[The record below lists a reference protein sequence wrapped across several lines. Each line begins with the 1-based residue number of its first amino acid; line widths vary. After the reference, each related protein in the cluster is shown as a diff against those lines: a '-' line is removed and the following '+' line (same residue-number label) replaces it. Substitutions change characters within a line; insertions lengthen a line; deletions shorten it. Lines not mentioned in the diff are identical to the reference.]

1 MIWGYQ
7 AGESWGTIGPW
18 KKGIARAPS
27 KGEIFVSLISS
38 EWIENLSRAD
48 FLTSIGLYV
57 TPDRLVL
64 VRLRK
69 SFLNLSL
76 AAQETRE
83 LPLGEDRQAISE
95 LTGWIAED
103 VREIALKAEGESRDR
118 PLKEA
123 IVSLL
128 PQLTAAR
135 DSIYICVPQ
144 EFAIVQQ
151 LYFPIAA
158 EANLAQALEYEIER
172 QLPFRRD
179 EIFYDFLPT
188 GRAGDKIGVYLFAI
202 PKRQLSGI
210 LDILAS
216 LGIKP
221 AGVETTVTALA
232 NYLLSCKRSITDSA
246 AVIGAH
252 QHSLEI
258 FGVKAVANGWKPTC
272 QLLYVHWLPDSE
284 WAEGAGKELLHES
297 IVATSKVYG
306 WGDVGEFLRS
316 AEGEPVAY
324 ENLVELAGERLKGG
338 EAITQAHVLPAV
350 GAALGGLREAFL
362 TTNMLKSG
370 HLGTG
375 QAKVLSLV
383 NTILVCLL
391 ALSLI
396 AWGVTYPIR
405 DELRLRQLRAENQK
419 LEPAVSALRREEA
432 ELEKARK
439 ELAFLSALERRKGE
453 VLRVL
458 DELTRI
464 VPTNAYL
471 SNLRYHDR
479 VIELQGNAES
489 ASALIPVLERSPVFE
504 NVGFNA
510 PSNRGRDNRETFSLK
525 ADIEKAKD
533 AKAAK
538 P

>member
-1 MIWGYQ
+1 
-7 AGESWGTIGPW
+7 
-18 KKGIARAPS
+18 
-27 KGEIFVSLISS
+27 
-38 EWIENLSRAD
+38 
-48 FLTSIGLYV
+48 
-57 TPDRLVL
+57 
-64 VRLRK
+64 LRK
-69 SFLNLSL
+69 SFLNLSV

-123 IVSLL
+123 VVSLL

-135 DSIYICVPQ
+135 DAIYICVPQ
-144 EFAIVQQ
+144 EFAIVQR

-158 EANLAQALEYEIER
+158 EGNLEQALQYEIER

-179 EIFYDFLPT
+179 EIFYDFLPM
-188 GRAGDKIGVYLFAI
+188 GRKGDKVGVYLFAI
-202 PKRQLSGI
+202 PKSHLMGI

-221 AGVETTVTALA
+221 AGIETTVTAVA
-232 NYLLSCKRSITDSA
+232 NYLLACKRGITDPA
-246 AVIGAH
+246 AVIGVH
-252 QHSLEI
+252 QHSVEL
-258 FGVKAVANGWKPTC
+258 FGVHAAPNGWRPSYE
-272 QLLYVHWLPDSE
+272 LLYAHSLPDSE
-284 WAEGAGKELLHES
+284 WAERAGKELLRECMA
-297 IVATSKVYG
+297 ATPKVYG
-306 WGDVGEFLRS
+306 WGEVDKFLRTP
-316 AEGEPVAY
+316 EGEPVTY
-324 ENLVELAGERLKGG
+324 ENLVTVGSERIKGG
-338 EAITQAHVLPAV
+338 AEISEANILPAV

-362 TTNMLKSG
+362 TTNLLRSG
-370 HLGTG
+370 RSDTG
-375 QAKVLSLV
+375 RVKALSLV
-383 NTILVCLL
+383 NAILTCLL
-391 ALSLI
+391 VLALI
-396 AWGVTYPIR
+396 GWGASYPIR
-405 DELRLRQLRAENQK
+405 DELRLRQLKTENQK
-419 LEPAVSALRREEA
+419 LEPAIAVLRREED
-432 ELEKARK
+432 ELQKVRK
-439 ELAFLSALERRKGE
+439 ELDFLSALDQRKGE

-458 DELTRI
+458 DELTRV

-479 VIELQGNAES
+479 VIELQGNAEN

-525 ADIEKAKD
+525 ADLEKSKPEQ
-533 AKAAK
+533 AAK

>member
-1 MIWGYQ
+1 M
-7 AGESWGTIGPW
+7 S
-18 KKGIARAPS
+18 
-27 KGEIFVSLISS
+27 FISS

-69 SFLNLSL
+69 SFLNLAL

-128 PQLTAAR
+128 PQLNAAR

-144 EFAIVQQ
+144 EFAIVRQ
-151 LYFPIAA
+151 LYFPLAA
-158 EANLAQALEYEIER
+158 EANLGQALEYEIER

-179 EIFYDFLPT
+179 ELFYDFLPA
-188 GRAGDKIGVYLFAI
+188 GRKGDKIGVYLFAI
-202 PKRQLSGI
+202 PKSHLMGL

-232 NYLLSCKRSITDSA
+232 NYLLSCKRGMTDSV

-252 QHSLEI
+252 QHSVEI
-258 FGVKAVANGWKPTC
+258 FGVQALSNGWRPAC
-272 QLLYVHWLPDSE
+272 QLLYTHWLPDSD
-284 WAEGAGKELLHES
+284 WAENAGRELLRES
-297 IVATSKVYG
+297 IAAASKVYG
-306 WGDVGEFLRS
+306 WGEMGEFLQS
-316 AEGEPVAY
+316 GAGEPVAY
-324 ENLVELAGERLKGG
+324 DDLMALAGERLKGG
-338 EAITQAHVLPAV
+338 EAITQAHALPAL
-350 GAALGGLREAFL
+350 GAALGGLRETFL
-362 TTNMLKSG
+362 TTNLLKG
-370 HLGTG
+370 GRLATG
-375 QAKVLSLV
+375 RVKVLSLV
-383 NTILVCLL
+383 NAILMCLL

-396 AWGVTYPIR
+396 AWGVSYPIR

-419 LEPAVSALRREEA
+419 LEPAVAVLRGEEA
-432 ELEKARK
+432 ELQKARK
-439 ELAFLSALERRKGE
+439 ELTFLSGLDQRKGE

-458 DELTRI
+458 DELTRVI
-464 VPTNAYL
+464 PTNAYL

-525 ADIEKAKD
+525 AEIEKPKQG
-533 AKAAK
+533 KAAK

>member
-1 MIWGYQ
+1 
-7 AGESWGTIGPW
+7 
-18 KKGIARAPS
+18 
-27 KGEIFVSLISS
+27 VSLISS
-38 EWIENLSRAD
+38 DWIENLSRAD
-48 FLTSIGLYV
+48 FLTSIGLYLM
-57 TPDRLVL
+57 PNQLVL

-69 SFLNLSL
+69 SFLNVSL

-103 VREIALKAEGESRDR
+103 VREIALKAEGDSRDR

-128 PQLTAAR
+128 PHLNAAK

-144 EFAIVQQ
+144 EFAIVQP
-151 LYFPIAA
+151 LYFPVAA
-158 EANLAQALEYEIER
+158 EANLQQALEYEIER

-179 EIFYDFLPT
+179 EIFYDFLPM
-188 GRAGDKIGVYLFAI
+188 GRKGDKVGVYLFAV
-202 PKRQLSGI
+202 PKSHLMGI
-210 LDILAS
+210 LEVLAS

-232 NYLLSCKRSITDSA
+232 NYLVSCKRGMTDTA

-258 FGVKAVANGWKPTC
+258 FAVQAVANGWKSGH
-272 QLLYVHWLPDSE
+272 QLLYAHWLPGSE
-284 WAEGAGKELLHES
+284 WAESAGKELLHES
-297 IVATSKVYG
+297 IAAASKLYG
-306 WGDVGEFLRS
+306 WGEVGEFLRS
-316 AEGEPVAY
+316 DEGEPMTY
-324 ENLVELAGERLKGG
+324 ENLMALAGERFKGG
-338 EAITQAHVLPAV
+338 EEITQAHVLPAV
-350 GAALGGLREAFL
+350 GAALRGLREASL
-362 TTNMLKSG
+362 TTNLLKSG
-370 HLGTG
+370 RSASGRVKT
-375 QAKVLSLV
+375 LSLV
-383 NTILVCLL
+383 NATLTCLL
-391 ALSLI
+391 ILSLI
-396 AWGVTYPIR
+396 AWGASYPIR

-419 LEPAVSALRREEA
+419 LEPSVAVLRREEA
-432 ELEKARK
+432 ELDKVRK
-439 ELAFLSALERRKGE
+439 ELAFLSGIEQRKGE

-479 VIELQGNAES
+479 VLELQGNAES

-525 ADIEKAKD
+525 ADIEKSKEE
-533 AKAAK
+533 KAAK

>member
-1 MIWGYQ
+1 L
-7 AGESWGTIGPW
+7 
-18 KKGIARAPS
+18 
-27 KGEIFVSLISS
+27 VSFISS

-48 FLTSIGLYV
+48 FLTSIGLYL

-69 SFLNLSL
+69 SFLKLSV
-76 AAQETRE
+76 AAQESRE

-103 VREIALKAEGESRDR
+103 VREIALKAEGERRDR

-151 LYFPIAA
+151 LYFPAAA
-158 EANLAQALEYEIER
+158 EGSLEQALQYEIER
-172 QLPFRRD
+172 QLPFRRE
-179 EIFYDFLPT
+179 EIFYDFLPM
-188 GRAGDKIGVYLFAI
+188 GRKGDKIGVYLFAI
-202 PKRQLSGI
+202 PKSHLMGI

-221 AGVETTVTALA
+221 AGIETTVTALA
-232 NYLLSCKRSITDSA
+232 NFLLACKRGMTDPA

-258 FGVKAVANGWKPTC
+258 FGVQAVPNGWKPSYE
-272 QLLYVHWLPDSE
+272 LLYAHWLPDSQ
-284 WAEGAGKELLHES
+284 WAESAGKELLRKS
-297 IVATSKVYG
+297 VGASSKIYG
-306 WGDVGEFLRS
+306 WGEVEKFLRS
-316 AEGEPVAY
+316 PDGEPMSY
-324 ENLVELAGERLKGG
+324 ENLVALAGERIGGG
-338 EAITQAHVLPAV
+338 EAIAEAHILPAV

-362 TTNMLKSG
+362 KTNLLRSG
-370 HLGTG
+370 RTPTRRGK
-375 QAKVLSLV
+375 ALSLL
-383 NTILVCLL
+383 NTVLTGLL
-391 ALSLI
+391 LLSLI
-396 AWGVTYPIR
+396 AWGASYPIR
-405 DELRLRQLRAENQK
+405 DELRLRQLKAENQK
-419 LEPAVSALRREEA
+419 LEPAVAVLQREEA
-432 ELEKARK
+432 ELQKVRK
-439 ELAFLSALERRKGE
+439 ELVFLSGLEQRKGE

-458 DELTRI
+458 DELTRVI
-464 VPTNAYL
+464 PTSAYL

-479 VIELQGNAES
+479 LIELQGNAEN
-489 ASALIPVLERSPVFE
+489 ASALIPVLERSAVFE

-525 ADIEKAKD
+525 AELEKAKQEQP
-533 AKAAK
+533 AK

>member
-1 MIWGYQ
+1 
-7 AGESWGTIGPW
+7 
-18 KKGIARAPS
+18 
-27 KGEIFVSLISS
+27 VSLISS
-38 EWIENLSRAD
+38 DWIENLSRAD
-48 FLTSIGLYV
+48 FLTSIGLYLM
-57 TPDRLVL
+57 PDRLVL

-69 SFLNLSL
+69 SFLSLSL
-76 AAQETRE
+76 AAQETRD

-144 EFAIVQQ
+144 EFAIVQP

-158 EANLAQALEYEIER
+158 EANLGEALEYEIER

-179 EIFYDFLPT
+179 EIFYDFLPM
-188 GRAGDKIGVYLFAI
+188 GRRGDKVGVYLFAI
-202 PKRQLSGI
+202 PKSHLMGI

-221 AGVETTVTALA
+221 AGIETTVTALA
-232 NYLLSCKRSITDSA
+232 NYLLSCKRGMTDPA

-252 QHSLEI
+252 QRSLEI
-258 FGVKAVANGWKPTC
+258 FGVQAVANGWKPTY
-272 QLLYVHWLPDSE
+272 QLLYVHWLPKSE
-284 WAEGAGKELLHES
+284 WAESTAKELLHDS
-297 IVATSKVYG
+297 LAATSRVYG
-306 WGDVGEFLRS
+306 WGEVGEVLRS
-316 AEGEPVAY
+316 ADGEPVSY
-324 ENLVELAGERLKGG
+324 ENLVALANEWLKDGE
-338 EAITQAHVLPAV
+338 EITQAQVLPAI
-350 GAALGGLREAFL
+350 GAALGGMREGFL
-362 TTNMLKSG
+362 TTNLLKSSRP
-370 HLGTG
+370 TG
-375 QAKVLSLV
+375 GRTRALSIV
-383 NTILVCLL
+383 NVTLMCLL
-391 ALSLI
+391 VLALI
-396 AWGVTYPIR
+396 AWGVSYPIR
-405 DELRLRQLRAENQK
+405 DELRLRQLRAENRK
-419 LEPAVSALRREEA
+419 LEPAVAALRREET
-432 ELEKARK
+432 ELQKVRK
-439 ELAFLSALERRKGE
+439 ELNFLSSLEERRGE

-479 VIELQGNAES
+479 VLELQGNAEN
-489 ASALIPVLERSPVFE
+489 ASALIPVLERSLVFE

-525 ADIEKAKD
+525 ADIEKIKVEKAP
-533 AKAAK
+533 AAQKAAEKAPK

>member
-1 MIWGYQ
+1 M
-7 AGESWGTIGPW
+7 
-18 KKGIARAPS
+18 
-27 KGEIFVSLISS
+27 
-38 EWIENLSRAD
+38 
-48 FLTSIGLYV
+48 
-57 TPDRLVL
+57 PDRLVL

-135 DSIYICVPQ
+135 DSIHICVPQ
-144 EFAIVQQ
+144 EFAVVQQ

-158 EANLAQALEYEIER
+158 EANLEQALEYEIER

-179 EIFYDFLPT
+179 EIFYDFLPM
-188 GRAGDKIGVYLFAI
+188 GRKGDKVGVYLFAI
-202 PKRQLSGI
+202 PKSHLMGI

-232 NYLLSCKRSITDSA
+232 NYLLACKRGMTDPA

-258 FGVKAVANGWKPTC
+258 FGVQAVANGWKPAYR
-272 QLLYVHWLPDSE
+272 LLYAHWLPDSE
-284 WAEGAGKELLHES
+284 WAESAGKELLHES
-297 IVATSKVYG
+297 IAATSKVYG
-306 WGDVGEFLRS
+306 WGEVGDFLRS
-316 AEGEPVAY
+316 AEGEPVTY
-324 ENLVELAGERLKGG
+324 ENLVALAGERLKGG
-338 EAITQAHVLPAV
+338 EEITQAHVLPAV
-350 GAALGGLREAFL
+350 GAALGGLREAVF
-362 TTNMLKSG
+362 TTNLLKSG
-370 HLGTG
+370 RSATG
-375 QAKVLSLV
+375 RVKTLSLV
-383 NTILVCLL
+383 NTILTCLL
-391 ALSLI
+391 VLTLI
-396 AWGVTYPIR
+396 AWGASYPIR
-405 DELRLRQLRAENQK
+405 DELRLRQLRTENQK
-419 LEPAVSALRREEA
+419 LEPAVAVLRGEEA
-432 ELEKARK
+432 ELQKVRK
-439 ELAFLSALERRKGE
+439 ELAFLSGLEQRKGE

-458 DELTRI
+458 DELTRVI
-464 VPTNAYL
+464 PTNAYL

-479 VIELQGNAES
+479 MLELQGNAES

-525 ADIEKAKD
+525 AEIEKPKEE
-533 AKAAK
+533 KAAK

>member
-1 MIWGYQ
+1 
-7 AGESWGTIGPW
+7 
-18 KKGIARAPS
+18 
-27 KGEIFVSLISS
+27 VSFISS

-48 FLTSIGLYV
+48 FLTSIGLYLM
-57 TPDRLVL
+57 PDRLVL

-69 SFLNLSL
+69 SFLSLAL

-128 PQLTAAR
+128 PQLTTAR

-158 EANLAQALEYEIER
+158 EANLEQALEYEIER

-179 EIFYDFLPT
+179 EIFYDFLPM
-188 GRAGDKIGVYLFAI
+188 GRKGDKVGVYLFAI
-202 PKRQLSGI
+202 PKSHLMGL

-232 NYLLSCKRSITDSA
+232 NYLISCKRGMTDPA

-258 FGVKAVANGWKPTC
+258 FGIQARANGWKPAC
-272 QLLYVHWLPDSE
+272 QLLYAHWLPDSE
-284 WAEGAGKELLHES
+284 WAESAGRELLHES
-297 IVATSKVYG
+297 IAATPKVYG
-306 WGDVGEFLRS
+306 WGEVGEFLRS
-316 AEGEPVAY
+316 GAGEPVAY
-324 ENLVELAGERLKGG
+324 EDLMTLAGERLKGG

-350 GAALGGLREAFL
+350 GAALGGLRETFL
-362 TTNMLKSG
+362 TTNLLKSG
-370 HLGTG
+370 RPATG
-375 QAKVLSLV
+375 RVKILSLV
-383 NTILVCLL
+383 NTILMCLL
-391 ALSLI
+391 ALALI
-396 AWGVTYPIR
+396 AWGVSYPIR
-405 DELRLRQLRAENQK
+405 DELRLRQLRAENRK
-419 LEPAVSALRREEA
+419 LEPAVAALRGEEA
-432 ELEKARK
+432 ELQKVRK
-439 ELAFLSALERRKGE
+439 ELTFLSGLEQRKGE

-464 VPTNAYL
+464 IPTNAYL

-479 VIELQGNAES
+479 VIELQGNAEN

-525 ADIEKAKD
+525 AEIEKPKD
-533 AKAAK
+533 GKAVK
-538 P
+538 K